1 MTPCTVLLVDDDPDV
16 RESLK
21 DAIEASGHYSV
32 ATAENGRDAL
42 DQIAQGPQPDVILLD
57 LKMPVMDGPTFH
69 AELRSQPRYD
79 DTAVIVVSATANR
92 TDPVIAN
99 SEGFVRKP
107 FRLDDILELLDRHC

>member
-21 DAIEASGHYSV
+21 DALEASGNYAVH
-32 ATAENGRDAL
+32 TAENGRDAL
-42 DQIAQGPQPDVILLD
+42 ELMGRGTSPDVILLD

-92 TDPVIAN
+92 SDPVIAR

-107 FRLDDILELLDRHC
+107 VQLDTLLELLDRHC